1 MENSGLSGRELAT
14 ALAALRSW
22 QRTGGFA
29 PEMEVATDGGTLKPL
44 SSKEIDALCEKLNGP
59 DLDLSGPGAPSGASA
74 GKGRAGPPPKVSIV
88 LEGGLVS
95 HVVSDVPVKV
105 GTVDYDSEGAD
116 EKEIS
121 KVRQQDGRS
130 AEAVCGRPCVE
141 VDPVRAAE
149 LDRICSRAEKR
160 RHEPEGPMR

>member
-1 MENSGLSGRELAT
+1 MERAGLSGRELAT

-22 QRTGGFA
+22 QRTGGA
-29 PEMEVATDGGTLKPL
+29 GPEMEVATDGGSFEPL
-44 SSKEIDALCEKLNGP
+44 SAKEIDALCEKLNGP
-59 DLDLSGPGAPSGASA
+59 DFDFSGGASSGASA
-74 GKGRAGPPPKVSIV
+74 GKGRSGPPPKISIV

-130 AEAVCGRPCVE
+130 AEAVCGRPCVD

-160 RHEPEGPMR
+160 RHEPEGPCR